1 MINTYRN
8 IEDIQLRKEEL
19 RTSIDQ
25 RSEIIAN
32 LWSNLTT
39 VKRSGDK
46 GEMVA
51 GVISKSIMAFDAVMV
66 VSKLYRRYGK
76 FFKKKR
82 R

>member
-1 MINTYRN
+1 MASAVAYGQKIMLGSCVLKDGGMY
-8 IEDIQLRKEEL
+8 
-19 RTSIDQ
+19 
-25 RSEIIAN
+25 
-32 LWSNLTT
+32 
-39 VKRSGDK
+39 K